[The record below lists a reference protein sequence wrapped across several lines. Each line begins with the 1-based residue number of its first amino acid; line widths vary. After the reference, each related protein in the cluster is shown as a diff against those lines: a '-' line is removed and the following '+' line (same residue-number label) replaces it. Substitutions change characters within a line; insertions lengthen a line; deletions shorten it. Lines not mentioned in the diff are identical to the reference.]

1 MRSVAALAAILV
13 LITGCSRQTRPE
25 GEGGFDDNS
34 KSPEQFRV
42 RLDSSKGPIVIEVTR
57 GWAPRGADRFHMLVK
72 RNFYDQ
78 NRFFRVIP
86 EFVAQFGIHALP
98 EEHSRWAEA
107 MIPDDPRVQSNKR
120 GTVTFAMRGPNTR
133 TTQIFINL
141 ADNAMLDQQGFAPF
155 GKVVE
160 GMEHV
165 DQLYAGYGEGA
176 PNGNGPAQQMI
187 TVRGNAYLLENFPKL
202 DYIQRA
208 TVVAQ

>member
-1 MRSVAALAAILV
+1 MRPLAPLIAILLVAA
-13 LITGCSRQTRPE
+13 GCSRSPQSG
-25 GEGGFDDNS
+25 GESFDDTAR
-34 KSPEQFRV
+34 SPDQYTV
-42 RLDSSKGPIVIEVTR
+42 RLDSSKGPIMIEVTR
-57 GWAPRGADRFHMLVK
+57 GWAPHGSDRFYLLLK

-86 EFVAQFGIHALP
+86 DFVVQFGIHALP
-98 EEHSRWAEA
+98 EEHAKWAEA

-141 ADNAMLDQQGFAPF
+141 ADNPALDQQGFSPF
-155 GKVVE
+155 GRVIE
-160 GMEHV
+160 GMDKV
-165 DQLYAGYGEGA
+165 DQLYSGYGEGA

-187 TVRGNAYLLENFPKL
+187 TARGNAYLLEGFPKL

-208 TVVAQ
+208 SIVGR